1 MPLLP
6 KSLFGKI
13 LLALLTL
20 LALTLGGFL
29 YSVVAMPGSS
39 LTGPLPDLSGEQERA
54 AARMRTTVEHLAGP
68 LAERHT
74 GAPET
79 LEAAAAWLEAAW
91 SDQGYEPRSHT
102 FEAHGVE
109 TRNVWVELEGATH
122 PEEVLVI
129 GAHYDSFGG
138 MPAAD
143 DNASGVALL
152 LELSRALFPEEPDR
166 TLRFIA
172 FTNEEPPHFQRE
184 TMGSLVQAERSRR
197 AGERIVGMLSLECV
211 GYYRTEAGSQE
222 YPALGAFYPDTGDF
236 IAFVGDRSSRAFV
249 RRCIGLFRDQR
260 VLPSEGI
267 AAPSSIPGIS
277 WSDHWSY
284 SRAGYPAVMVT
295 DTAPFRNPN
304 YHEPTDT
311 ADTLDYE
318 RMARLATGLEEVV
331 WELARGD

>member
-1 MPLLP
+1 MLWVRQSTPLRRAAPTSDAARWLREQVRRYAIPRHAGAEERANRHTADRLAQQLESMGYAVQEQGPHRNVVALP
-6 KSLFGKI
+6 RDAGHHP
-13 LLALLTL
+13 LTL
-20 LALTLGGFL
+20 
-29 YSVVAMPGSS
+29 VC
-39 LTGPLPDLSGEQERA
+39 
-54 AARMRTTVEHLAGP
+54 
-68 LAERHT
+68 
-74 GAPET
+74 
-79 LEAAAAWLEAAW
+79 
-91 SDQGYEPRSHT
+91 
-102 FEAHGVE
+102 
-109 TRNVWVELEGATH
+109 
-122 PEEVLVI
+122 
-129 GAHYDSFGG
+129 AHYDSVPRSPG
-138 MPAAD
+138 AD
-143 DNASGVALL
+143 DNASALAVMLGVA
-152 LELSRALFPEEPDR
+152 RTRPARTAFVAFNREEDG
-166 TLRFIA
+166 
-172 FTNEEPPHFQRE
+172 
-184 TMGSLVQAERSRR
+184 MVGSTDFVAWLGR
-197 AGERIVGMLSLECV
+197 AGAPVFDRVHVLEMV
-211 GYYRTEAGSQE
+211 GYSDPRPGTQRLP
-222 YPALGAFYPDTGDF
+222 PAIPRFLLPRDTGDF